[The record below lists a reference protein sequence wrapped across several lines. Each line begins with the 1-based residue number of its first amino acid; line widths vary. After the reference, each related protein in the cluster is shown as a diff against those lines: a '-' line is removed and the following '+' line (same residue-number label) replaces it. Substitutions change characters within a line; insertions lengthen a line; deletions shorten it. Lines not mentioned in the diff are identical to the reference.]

1 MISDTLKVTRARKT
15 WNVSVRN
22 SMEDPRVV
30 LFFLHKDLSNLRWMP
45 SVHSAEWSVIDFCPN
60 NAMQVSTLLLL
71 ATKQGDSNSDDVWS

>member
-1 MISDTLKVTRARKT
+1 
-15 WNVSVRN
+15 
-22 SMEDPRVV
+22 MEDPRVV

-71 ATKQGDSNSDDVWS
+71 ATKQGDSKFVIKITPFPLIALLISFP